1 MTKAEYEN
9 DLPGGTYLHPRTPP
23 CFSTKYTTLR
33 SGGPG
38 RGEGEILPTS
48 RRGPG
53 GPLGPPERLFSYS
66 CFFSQI
72 VVLLQYV
79 FCASVGCHDVAAGAI
94 LGAGLMSVNTLSAS
108 MSFGCALI
116 RLLRFWANSGTAIR
130 SVFRLRFYLV
140 RTLIEFHDARCDARE
155 APKKM

>member
-1 MTKAEYEN
+1 MVMEIVDHGEARGSVSCLCLFFVYLIIQNKGYNMTTAEYEN
-9 DLPGGTYLHPRTPP
+9 DFPGRTYLHPRTPF

-38 RGEGEILPTS
+38 RSEGEILPTS

-66 CFFSQI
+66 VFPQI

-79 FCASVGCHDVAAGAI
+79 FCAFVGCHDVAAGAI
-94 LGAGLMSVNTLSAS
+94 LGAGLMSVNT
-108 MSFGCALI
+108 F
-116 RLLRFWANSGTAIR
+116 
-130 SVFRLRFYLV
+130 
-140 RTLIEFHDARCDARE
+140 
-155 APKKM
+155 

>member
-1 MTKAEYEN
+1 M
-9 DLPGGTYLHPRTPP
+9 
-23 CFSTKYTTLR
+23 
-33 SGGPG
+33 
-38 RGEGEILPTS
+38 PTS

-66 CFFSQI
+66 VFPQI

-79 FCASVGCHDVAAGAI
+79 FCAFVGCHDVAAGAI

-155 APKKM
+155 APKKI